1 MNFSKRLLPI
11 GIQDFEK
18 LRTENYVYVDKTDL
32 VFQLVQESRPFFI
45 SRPRRFG
52 KSLLIS
58 TFESYFQGKKELFNG
73 LKISK
78 LEKEWTPY
86 PIIKIGFA
94 SNNYISSQNLLSRLN
109 TILSDYEK
117 DYKIENDQKDP
128 SERLYVL
135 ITQMYKKTG
144 KQIVVLIDEYDKP
157 ILDALFTPDEEK
169 NRNILQGF
177 YGPLKELDHYIRFI
191 FITGI
196 TKIAHV
202 NIFSGLNQLDDI
214 SMNEKYAYICGLT
227 ENEIKDCFKPE
238 IESLGNRRNKTFNET
253 LEKLNEMYDGY
264 HFCPDSNGLYN
275 PFSVLK
281 AFSENKFGSYW
292 FETGTP
298 TMLMKTLERNP
309 SDLFS
314 LANGLKTQE
323 SSFNNY
329 DPETNNLLPVIY
341 QSGYLTIKGYDE
353 DSELY
358 TLNLPNKEVE
368 NGLFK
373 ILLPRFTPI
382 AESDL
387 GITIESLKKA
397 FNEQNFEQIM
407 SLVRAT
413 ISDIPTIM
421 KKKSCEN
428 YYESIMHVLFRLTGF
443 NVVSELQSINGRS
456 DIVVSTSDSVYI
468 FELKM
473 DIPDVTT
480 ALEQACNQ
488 VNEKGYADRY
498 ALSDKNLNKIAIVF
512 SSEGK
517 GLVSWKYI
525 K

>member
-1 MNFSKRLLPI
+1 MGMNFSKRLLPI

-73 LKISK
+73 LKISE

-144 KQIVVLIDEYDKP
+144 KQVVVLIDEYDKP

-227 ENEIKDCFKPE
+227 EK
-238 IESLGNRRNKTFNET
+238 
-253 LEKLNEMYDGY
+253 
-264 HFCPDSNGLYN
+264 
-275 PFSVLK
+275 
-281 AFSENKFGSYW
+281 
-292 FETGTP
+292 
-298 TMLMKTLERNP
+298 
-309 SDLFS
+309 
-314 LANGLKTQE
+314 
-323 SSFNNY
+323 
-329 DPETNNLLPVIY
+329 
-341 QSGYLTIKGYDE
+341 
-353 DSELY
+353 
-358 TLNLPNKEVE
+358 
-368 NGLFK
+368 
-373 ILLPRFTPI
+373 
-382 AESDL
+382 
-387 GITIESLKKA
+387 
-397 FNEQNFEQIM
+397 
-407 SLVRAT
+407 
-413 ISDIPTIM
+413 
-421 KKKSCEN
+421 
-428 YYESIMHVLFRLTGF
+428 
-443 NVVSELQSINGRS
+443 
-456 DIVVSTSDSVYI
+456 
-468 FELKM
+468 
-473 DIPDVTT
+473 
-480 ALEQACNQ
+480 
-488 VNEKGYADRY
+488 
-498 ALSDKNLNKIAIVF
+498 
-512 SSEGK
+512 
-517 GLVSWKYI
+517 
-525 K
+525 